1 MTPKGSLRKYCSDGV
16 KEYSRNSGNSS
27 SPRFDNTGQMGYD
40 FLILSKRKANGFLLA
55 DGSERMMHIIMDLIG
70 NELAQV
76 EDEFKRNLKSK
87 VPLISKIGEHLLLS
101 GGKRFR
107 PSILILSAKLCGY
120 QGRRQIQA
128 ASVIEFIHT
137 ASLLHDDVVDDAEL
151 RRGNKSA
158 NSRWGSEASVL
169 VGDFLLSKSFCLMV
183 DDGDLKILNTIS
195 RATTQMAEGEIQ
207 ELMKASDLS
216 VTEDEY
222 LSIVTNKT
230 ASLISATCQI
240 GAILGGVDGK
250 KEQALANFGMNLGI
264 SFQLMDDSLDYT
276 STEKRFGKEIGIDL
290 YGGKITLPLIHTLR
304 SCSPSEREKVV
315 EIVLSKSS
323 DERAFLSVVD
333 LINRYGGIEYT
344 LEKARGYVA
353 KAKGNLDCFHPS
365 REKTVLLA
373 MANYVVERTW

>member
-1 MTPKGSLRKYCSDGV
+1 MR
-16 KEYSRNSGNSS
+16 
-27 SPRFDNTGQMGYD
+27 
-40 FLILSKRKANGFLLA
+40 
-55 DGSERMMHIIMDLIG
+55 IIMDLVG

-76 EDEFKRNLKSK
+76 EDEFKKNLRSK
-87 VPLISKIGEHLLLS
+87 VSLISKIGEHLLLS

-107 PSILILSAKLCGY
+107 PTILLLCAKLCGY
-120 QGRRQIQA
+120 KGRRQIQA

-137 ASLLHDDVVDDAEL
+137 ATLLHDDVVDDAEL
-151 RRGNKSA
+151 RRGNASA
-158 NSRWGSEASVL
+158 NSIWGSEASVL
-169 VGDFLLSKSFCLMV
+169 VGDFLLSKSFFLMV

-216 VTEDEY
+216 ITEEEY
-222 LSIVTNKT
+222 ISIVTNKT

-250 KEQALANFGMNLGI
+250 KEIALANFGMNLGVA
-264 SFQLMDDSLDYT
+264 FQLMDDNLDYT
-276 STEKRFGKEIGIDL
+276 STEKKFGKEIGIDL
-290 YGGKITLPLIHTLR
+290 QGGKITLPLIHTLR

-315 EIVLSKSS
+315 KIVLSEGA
-323 DERAFLSVVD
+323 DERTFMSVMD

-353 KAKGNLDCFHPS
+353 KAKGNLDCFRSS
-365 REKTVLLA
+365 REKTALLA

>member
-1 MTPKGSLRKYCSDGV
+1 
-16 KEYSRNSGNSS
+16 
-27 SPRFDNTGQMGYD
+27 MGYD
-40 FLILSKRKANGFLLA
+40 LLILSKKKANGFLLA
-55 DGSERMMHIIMDLIG
+55 DGSERTMHIIMDLIG

-76 EDEFKRNLKSK
+76 EGEFKENLKSK
-87 VPLISKIGEHLLLS
+87 FPLISEIVEHLLLS

-107 PSILILSAKLCGY
+107 PTILLLSAKLCGY
-120 QGRRQIQA
+120 QGRRQIQV

-137 ASLLHDDVVDDAEL
+137 ATLLHDDVVDDAEL
-151 RRGNKSA
+151 RRGNQSA

-183 DDGDLKILNTIS
+183 DDGDLKILNAIS

-207 ELMKASDLS
+207 ELMKTSDLS
-216 VTEDEY
+216 VTEEEY

-250 KEQALANFGMNLGI
+250 KEQALANFGMHLGI
-264 SFQLMDDSLDYT
+264 AFQLMDDSLDYT

-315 EIVLSKSS
+315 EIILSKSS

-333 LINRYGGIEYT
+333 LINRYSGIEYT

-365 REKTVLLA
+365 REKTALLT

>member
-1 MTPKGSLRKYCSDGV
+1 MR
-16 KEYSRNSGNSS
+16 
-27 SPRFDNTGQMGYD
+27 
-40 FLILSKRKANGFLLA
+40 
-55 DGSERMMHIIMDLIG
+55 IIMDLVG

-76 EDEFKRNLKSK
+76 EDEFKKNLRSK
-87 VPLISKIGEHLLLS
+87 VSLISKIGEHLLLS

-107 PSILILSAKLCGY
+107 PTILLLCAKLCGY
-120 QGRRQIQA
+120 KGRRQIQA

-137 ASLLHDDVVDDAEL
+137 ATLLHDDVVDDAEL
-151 RRGNKSA
+151 RRGNASA
-158 NSRWGSEASVL
+158 NSIWGSEASVL
-169 VGDFLLSKSFCLMV
+169 VGDFLLSKSFFLMV

-216 VTEDEY
+216 ITEEEY
-222 LSIVTNKT
+222 ISIVKNKT

-250 KEQALANFGMNLGI
+250 KEGALANFGMNLGVA
-264 SFQLMDDSLDYT
+264 FQLMDDNLDYT
-276 STEKRFGKEIGIDL
+276 STEKKFGKEIGIDL
-290 YGGKITLPLIHTLR
+290 QGGKITLPLIHTLR

-315 EIVLSKSS
+315 KIVLSEGT
-323 DERAFLSVVD
+323 DERTFVSVMD

-353 KAKGNLDCFHPS
+353 KAKGNLDRFRSS
-365 REKTVLLA
+365 REKTALLA

>member
-1 MTPKGSLRKYCSDGV
+1 
-16 KEYSRNSGNSS
+16 
-27 SPRFDNTGQMGYD
+27 
-40 FLILSKRKANGFLLA
+40 
-55 DGSERMMHIIMDLIG
+55 MHIIVDLIG

-76 EDEFKRNLKSK
+76 EGEFKENLKSK
-87 VPLISKIGEHLLLS
+87 VPLVSEIGEHLLLS

-107 PSILILSAKLCGY
+107 PTILLLSAKLCGY
-120 QGRRQIQA
+120 QGRRQIQV

-137 ASLLHDDVVDDAEL
+137 ATLLHDDVVDDAEL
-151 RRGNKSA
+151 RRGNESA

-183 DDGDLKILNTIS
+183 DDGDLKILNAIS

-207 ELMKASDLS
+207 ELMKTSDLS
-216 VTEDEY
+216 VTEGEY
-222 LSIVTNKT
+222 LSIVTNRT

-264 SFQLMDDSLDYT
+264 AFQFMDDTLDYT
-276 STEKRFGKEIGIDL
+276 STEKKFGKEIGIDL
-290 YGGKITLPLIHTLR
+290 QGGKITLPLIHTLR
-304 SCSPSEREKVV
+304 SCSPSERGEVV
-315 EIVLSKSS
+315 NIVLSEGA
-323 DERAFLSVVD
+323 DERTFVSVMD

-344 LEKARGYVA
+344 LEKARGYIA

-365 REKTVLLA
+365 REKTALLA